1 MSVEEF
7 EQGHP
12 RPLAALK
19 GFLDCCRIEIGLSF
33 HKGVECGV
41 YSQQQLVDFCVDFHR
56 LLALSV
62 QTAFPGIPQF
72 GSDGDLAAELRHRPI
87 NGDAPHYRG
96 FARFVQSAL
105 FEVEQ
110 HLEFFYFHT
119 LIFLVANLPVL

>member
-41 YSQQQLVDFCVDFHR
+41 YSQQQLVDFALTSTASLLFPFRRLSRGFHSSGVMEILQLNCAIVR
-56 LLALSV
+56 LTV
-62 QTAFPGIPQF
+62 M
-72 GSDGDLAAELRHRPI
+72 RPI
-87 NGDAPHYRG
+87 IG
-96 FARFVQSAL
+96 AL
-105 FEVEQ
+105 PDLSSPLF
-110 HLEFFYFHT
+110 
-119 LIFLVANLPVL
+119 